1 MWAYRSR
8 NRLST
13 GSLRYG
19 YGLLYCSGR
28 QRPKTI
34 TNENMDETDSEED
47 FTETDQ
53 PDMSGASDE
62 GDANDPSR
70 DR

>member
-1 MWAYRSR
+1 
-8 NRLST
+8 
-13 GSLRYG
+13 
-19 YGLLYCSGR
+19 
-28 QRPKTI
+28 
-34 TNENMDETDSEED
+34 MDETDSEED